1 MVPGFMG
8 IAPGH
13 GAFWG
18 NDMAVLNG
26 MANTAIDPHRLDQ
39 YTESQ
44 QQGIRDAWN
53 AYKNDPATLK
63 KLMAD
68 TGVSAQTIGYAV
80 GLDPYAVNSTIN
92 PVTYTPAAGYDG
104 SPNRWTNVME
114 SQGATMV
121 PAGATGLKPTTVQA
135 PGNGT
140 AGGGM
145 GLGTPGGGMGGS
157 SGQSGS
163 MSMTGQNP
171 YLKQMGDVMVGQM
184 TDAFRTQVLPGIGS
198 QAMAAGGYG
207 GSRQGVVEANAM
219 NDLGR
224 NIGNSLTNLYGQGYN
239 TALNYDLGLRNNQ
252 LGYGNLGLGYAN
264 LDRNIN
270 NDNWANNMQGAQF
283 GLNVWDRLMN
293 NNQTGINA
301 GTNIQNTPMNYWNQF
316 SQGANSIGQGYGTQT
331 SSGSTQGNP
340 MLGAAGGAQLGSQIA
355 NWWSGS
361 GNTSSMPNSNVFFG
375 TGSMGD

>member
-1 MVPGFMG
+1 M
-8 IAPGH
+8 
-13 GAFWG
+13 AFQ
-18 NDMAVLNG
+18 N
-26 MANTAIDPHRLDQ
+26 NTAWNTDTDPHRLDR

-53 AYKNDPATLK
+53 AYQNDPAGLK
-63 KLMAD
+63 KLMDD
-68 TGVSAQTIGYAV
+68 TGVSIQTMAYAV
-80 GLDPYAVNSTIN
+80 GKDPYDVKNFLN

-104 SPNRWTNVME
+104 APTRWTNVME

-135 PGNGT
+135 QGNGT

-171 YLKQMGDVMVGQM
+171 YLKQMGDVMAGQM
-184 TDAFRTQVLPGIGS
+184 TDAFRTQVLTGIGS

-340 MLGAAGGAQLGSQIA
+340 MLGALGGAQLGSQFS
-355 NWWSGS
+355 NWWNGG

-375 TGSMGD
+375 NGSMGD